1 MLYAFSSAAA
11 NNGSAFAGLSANT
24 PFLNYTLGITMLL
37 GRYITFPLMLLVSDS
52 FLRKKTTP
60 YDAGTFRTDKWI
72 FGLILIGVIVILG
85 ALTFFPVLVLGP
97 LGEALL

>member
-1 MLYAFSSAAA
+1 MCLAVFVLPPRILAFTAAAIIFATSSLLHPGSHGFTEMLYALSSAAA

-52 FLRKKTTP
+52 CLLYTS
-60 YDAGTFRTDKWI
+60 DAAD
-72 FGLILIGVIVILG
+72 
-85 ALTFFPVLVLGP
+85 
-97 LGEALL
+97 